1 MKLDDSTMTSLK
13 SPLPE
18 YVWTLRAGLQ
28 EDDEA
33 APPAGLGEEV
43 AVELLAGSEVS
54 PGRAGVQPSQRLVVR
69 EHELSSST
77 GAGHPHTGLGGHQS
91 GNTSQ
96 MTDT

>member
-1 MKLDDSTMTSLK
+1 MTSTESL
-13 SPLPE
+13 SPE

-54 PGRAGVQPSQRLVVR
+54 PRRAGVQPGQGLVVR
-69 EHELSSST
+69 EHKLSSST
-77 GAGHPHTGLGGHQS
+77 GAGHPQAGL
-91 GNTSQ
+91 
-96 MTDT
+96 